1 MKQISYSE
9 ESVNEVLHIL
19 DNLNVKGF
27 DNMNSIMSV
36 FNILTS
42 KGTVIEK
49 DEESEK
55 LTE

>member
-9 ESVNEVLHIL
+9 ESVNEVLHVL

>member
-1 MKQISYSE
+1 MRQIYYSE

-49 DEESEK
+49 DEKSEK

>member
-1 MKQISYSE
+1 MRQISYSE

-49 DEESEK
+49 DEKSEK

>member
-1 MKQISYSE
+1 MRQISYSE
-9 ESVNEVLHIL
+9 ESINEVLHIL
-19 DNLNVKGF
+19 DGLNVKGF

>member
-9 ESVNEVLHIL
+9 ESINEALHIL

-42 KGTVIEK
+42 KGTIIEK
-49 DEESEK
+49 DEKTEK

>member
-1 MKQISYSE
+1 MKQIAYSE
-9 ESVNEVLHIL
+9 ESINEVLHIL
-19 DNLNVKGF
+19 DGLNVKGF

>member
-1 MKQISYSE
+1 MRQISYSE

>member
-1 MKQISYSE
+1 MKQIAYSE
-9 ESVNEVLHIL
+9 ESINEALHIL

>member
-1 MKQISYSE
+1 MRQISYSE
-9 ESVNEVLHIL
+9 ESINEVLHIL
-19 DNLNVKGF
+19 DGLNVKGF

-42 KGTVIEK
+42 KGTIIEK
-49 DEESEK
+49 DEKSEK

>member
-1 MKQISYSE
+1 MKQIAYSE
-9 ESVNEVLHIL
+9 ESINEVLHIL
-19 DNLNVKGF
+19 DNLNMKGF

-42 KGTVIEK
+42 KGTDIEK

>member
-9 ESVNEVLHIL
+9 ESINEALHIL

>member
-42 KGTVIEK
+42 KGNVIEK

>member
-1 MKQISYSE
+1 MRQISYSE
-9 ESVNEVLHIL
+9 ESINEVLHIL

>member
-1 MKQISYSE
+1 MRQISYSE

-36 FNILTS
+36 FSILTS

>member
-36 FNILTS
+36 FNILTN

>member
-1 MKQISYSE
+1 MKQIAYSE
-9 ESVNEVLHIL
+9 ESVNEALHIL

>member
-1 MKQISYSE
+1 MRQISYSE
-9 ESVNEVLHIL
+9 ESVNEALHIL

>member
-1 MKQISYSE
+1 
-9 ESVNEVLHIL
+9 
-19 DNLNVKGF
+19 
-27 DNMNSIMSV
+27 MNSIMSV
-36 FNILTS
+36 FNILTN

>member
-1 MKQISYSE
+1 MRQISYSE
-9 ESVNEVLHIL
+9 ESINEVLHIL

-42 KGTVIEK
+42 KGTIIEK
-49 DEESEK
+49 DEKSEK

>member
-1 MKQISYSE
+1 MKQIAYSE
-9 ESVNEVLHIL
+9 ESINEVLHIL
-19 DNLNVKGF
+19 DNLNMKGF